1 MMRTYIYEHL
11 HVLKDFANKA
21 CFKRFITAFCHNLIS
36 AAKHK
41 TVRMVDAR
49 FVQATFVN
57 SLPVECSQSVLQIQ
71 TKDMRP
77 L

>member
-1 MMRTYIYEHL
+1 MRTYIYEHL
-11 HVLKDFANKA
+11 NVLKDFANKV

-41 TVRMVDAR
+41 AVRMVDAR

-57 SLPVECSQSVLQIQ
+57 SLPIERSQSVLQIQ
-71 TKDMRP
+71 TKHMRP